1 MGTRELTLVLCI
13 IVGLFCLHKILQNVA
28 SLLVLK
34 SLATEYGKDTATVE
48 RIFENNIRNYVS
60 RVDCVDAE
68 NVNVEIDG
76 YRIADYM
83 ELRGVTSYISGNAEI
98 SYIKDEHRVKKDI
111 SFRVE
116 AETLDLNNMDLI
128 VRMFD

>member
-1 MGTRELTLVLCI
+1 MGTRELALVLCI
-13 IVGLFCLHKILQNVA
+13 IVGLFCLHKILQNVT
-28 SLLVLK
+28 SLMVLN

-48 RIFENNIRNYVS
+48 RTFENNIRNYVS
-60 RVDCVDAE
+60 RIDGIDAE

-83 ELRGVTSYISGNAEI
+83 ELRGVTPYISGNAEI
-98 SYIKDEHRVKKDI
+98 SYIKDEHKVKKDI

-128 VRMFD
+128 VRMCD